1 MRSQLHV
8 DARLNTIGNHMGLT
22 ERIGPLQPGDRG
34 SVPCNAGIDLA
45 GPPVIADIT
54 IAATFKTPWWF
65 LKPRSRFFRF
75 RTERTATGH
84 CAGWS
89 SLTVSLTERVPA
101 ERVELRSTAQAR
113 RLCHLNLTRGA
124 GAESQTQIQR
134 SAETTPTLSAAARL
148 APPEPEADN
157 PAPANP
163 DNPRPAAASAC
174 KSKSH
179 PRMRP

>member
-101 ERVELRSTAQAR
+101 EPCRASLHRTGEAPVPLEPYPRRRCRIANSNPAFGGNNSDTFRSRSASA
-113 RLCHLNLTRGA
+113 A
-124 GAESQTQIQR
+124 GAR
-134 SAETTPTLSAAARL
+134 S
-148 APPEPEADN
+148 
-157 PAPANP
+157 
-163 DNPRPAAASAC
+163 
-174 KSKSH
+174 
-179 PRMRP
+179 